1 LLQVITDLRAC
12 EVTTLITQHPLGMT
26 PKQGWFINKFLHALL
41 NDLHLQI
48 FTGPE
53 ARFMIESWQTIEV
66 CQS

>member
-1 LLQVITDLRAC
+1 VITDLRAC

-26 PKQGWFINKFLHALL
+26 SKQGWFIKKFLNALL

-48 FTGPE
+48 LTRSE
-53 ARFMIESWQTIEV
+53 VRFMIESRQAVEI